1 MAEGP
6 VTDFATQKREKI
18 GQMAGLAK
26 IGTIGALAM
35 GTMLSTILGAGPAGA
50 DATLAWST
58 GTHGTPGVIDMP
70 AAGAMGDGE
79 VSATIFARDGSL
91 RSTYAFQITPRITAN
106 VRMAREKGLGATGGT
121 KRDRS
126 VDLHF
131 QVIDEAGWR
140 PAVAVGLR
148 ALAGDSVH
156 SSEYIVAS
164 KTLTPRLRATAGIGW
179 GRLGTEGDIGG
190 GTRPALDTNGG
201 TNEDVW
207 FRGPF
212 APFAGIEYAA
222 TDKLTLKAEI
232 SSDAYAAETA
242 AVELDRKTSLNF
254 GAEYRFNK
262 MAAVSAYYLYG
273 DRVGLQFTA
282 TLDPRQP
289 AAPSGLERAPLPV
302 RPRPALSADAAA
314 WSGDWAADPS
324 AQPAIQGAVAEA
336 LRKDGQVLD
345 SMRLSATAVDVRVRN
360 QTYPSTPQAIGHTA
374 RILTRALPASVE
386 TITVTPV
393 VNGLPGSAVTFKRS
407 DLETMENGPSTQILA
422 ATTVTEAARGEGFAP
437 TEGLYPRYQ
446 FSVGPYAE
454 FSSFDPDQDLH
465 ADMGLRL
472 RGRTELAAGWVLS
485 GSVKQKLFGN
495 LDEQTLRSTSGAPH
509 VRSDLP
515 LYQEHG
521 DAVLETLQLAWYARP
536 GENLYS
542 RVSLGYLERM
552 YGGVSGEMLWKPVDS
567 RLALGAEL
575 NYVRQREFDGRLGF
589 QDYDTLSGHV
599 SAYYDFGAGV
609 TGQLDVGRYL
619 AEDWGATVAI
629 DRRLANGWSVGAF
642 ATVTDMDAED
652 FGRGS
657 FDKGVRLTIPL
668 AWATGKPT
676 QATFNPVLRPHLGDG
691 GARVNVEGRLYETVR
706 DTHMGALYEDWG
718 RFWR

>member
-1 MAEGP
+1 MVEDGDVMAS
-6 VTDFATQKREKI
+6 DK
-18 GQMAGLAK
+18 LWK
-26 IGTIGALAM
+26 IGTLGALAL
-35 GTMLSTILGAGPAGA
+35 GTMLSAAPAGA
-50 DATLAWST
+50 DATLGWST
-58 GTHGTPGVIDMP
+58 GTYGAPGVIDMP
-70 AAGAMGDGE
+70 TAGVFGDGE
-79 VSATIFARDGSL
+79 VVATVYGREGSL
-91 RSTYAFQITPRITAN
+91 RSNFSFQITPRLTTTI
-106 VRMAREKGLGATGGT
+106 RMAREFDMGVGGGT

-131 QVIDEAGWR
+131 QIFEEQGWR

-148 ALAGDSVH
+148 ALAGDSIH
-156 SSEYIVAS
+156 SSEYLVAT
-164 KTLTPRLRATAGIGW
+164 KTLSPRLRATAGIGW
-179 GRLGTEGDIGG
+179 GRLGTQGDIGG
-190 GTRPALDTNGG
+190 GTRPPLDTNGG

-212 APFAGIEYAA
+212 APFAGLEFAA
-222 TDKLTLKAEI
+222 TDKLMLKAEI
-232 SSDAYAAETA
+232 SSDAYEAESAATGFEHKTA
-242 AVELDRKTSLNF
+242 LNL

-262 MAAVSAYYLYG
+262 MAAVSAYYMYG

-302 RPRPALSADAAA
+302 RPRPAPGADPAA

-345 SMRLSATAVDVRVRN
+345 SMRLSASAVDVRVRN
-360 QTYPSTPQAIGHTA
+360 QTYPSTAQAIGHTA

-407 DLETMENGPSTQILA
+407 DLERMENGPSTQILA
-422 ATTVTEAARGEGFAP
+422 ATTVGEAARGEGFAP

-446 FSVGPYAE
+446 FSLGPYAE

-472 RGRTELAAGWVLS
+472 RGRAELAAGWVLS
-485 GSVKQKLFGN
+485 GAVKQKIFGN
-495 LDEQTLRSTSGAPH
+495 LDEQTLTSTSAAPH

-515 LYQEHG
+515 EYQKHG
-521 DAVLETLQLAWYARP
+521 DAVLENLQLAWYARP
-536 GENLYS
+536 AENVYS
-542 RVSLGYLERM
+542 RVTLGYLERM
-552 YGGVSGEMLWKPVDS
+552 YGGVSGEVLWKPVDS

-575 NYVRQREFDGRLGF
+575 NYVRQREFDGRFGF
-589 QDYDTLSGHV
+589 TDYDTVSGHV
-599 SAYYDFGAGV
+599 SAYYDFGSGV
-609 TGQLDVGRYL
+609 TGQVDVGRYL

-668 AWATGKPT
+668 TWATGKPT
-676 QATFNPVLRPHLGDG
+676 LATFNSVLRPHLGDG
-691 GARVNVEGRLYETVR
+691 GARVAVDGRLYESVR

>member
-1 MAEGP
+1 M
-6 VTDFATQKREKI
+6 TDFATQKREKI